1 MTLAEAIAHCLSSE
15 DYREFEHSASLK
27 GLLKPFKGKGEL
39 FQFAGTIKQLRGE
52 LETLMAAMLAIMAQ
66 PPFSLLELRLSVQ
79 HSSQGAC
86 FLRWRSPDFKR
97 MGVEVWEQVME
108 HPLLQ
113 PELRQALYQLEANRI
128 VLNLQMSS
136 LNSLYRQVLTG
147 ALKHAYADDVLF
159 DTTTE
164 EKHP

>member
-15 DYREFEHSASLK
+15 TYREVEQSASLK

-39 FQFAGTIKQLRGE
+39 LQFA
-52 LETLMAAMLAIMAQ
+52 ETLQHLRHQLEALMTGMLAIMAQ
-66 PPFSLLELRLSVQ
+66 PPFSLLELRMSVQ

-97 MGVEVWEQVME
+97 MGVEAWVQAMK
-108 HPLLQ
+108 HPLLL
-113 PELRQALYQLEANRI
+113 PDLRQALYQLEANRV

-136 LNSLYRQVLTG
+136 LNSLYRQVIAG
-147 ALKHAYADDVLF
+147 AIKLGHADDVLSDF
-159 DTTTE
+159 TTE